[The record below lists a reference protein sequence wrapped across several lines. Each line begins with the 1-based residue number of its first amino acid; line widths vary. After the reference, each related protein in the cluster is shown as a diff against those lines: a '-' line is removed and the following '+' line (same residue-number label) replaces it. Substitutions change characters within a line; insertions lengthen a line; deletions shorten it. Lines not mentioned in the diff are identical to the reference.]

1 MLFASPTY
9 RIYCIP
15 YCSCIFEH
23 KLLVTDFFLR
33 TALGN
38 KERSWVA
45 CILEGDDDENLPS
58 KLTRSVVIIG
68 DPFYVRNTLFLRDD

>member
-15 YCSCIFEH
+15 YSSCIFEH
-23 KLLVTDFFLR
+23 KLLVTGFFLR

-45 CILEGDDDENLPS
+45 CILEDENLPS
-58 KLTRSVVIIG
+58 KLTKSVVIIG
-68 DPFYVRNTLFLRDD
+68 DPF